1 MKRGLL
7 CWTLCCALLAVTA
20 RADESSA
27 LVTVPLVPQVQSTVS
42 TGSGFYIS
50 HQGHMITAYHVVR
63 EREFNWVRHGTPSR
77 LLKATVLMRD
87 AQQDLALL
95 KVDAETTALSFAK
108 WDDVPTGLEAYVLGY
123 PLPNLQGRSIKITQ
137 GLINK
142 EAVLQ
147 RGRRLFSF
155 SAEVQTGNSGGPVL
169 SPEGL
174 VLGMVQS
181 KLDAM
186 KVVERTRD
194 LPQNVNFAVNAEG
207 LLRFAESAGLQ
218 PRVLV
223 PDLSQILRPYVL
235 LRNSK
240 DAVVMVISSE
250 KNMLA
255 QQAVGSKD

>member
-7 CWTLCCALLAVTA
+7 CWTLCCALMAVGA
-20 RADESSA
+20 RANETPAPAA
-27 LVTVPLVPQVQSTVS
+27 LPLVPQVQSTVS

-50 HQGHMITAYHVVR
+50 NQGHLITAYHVVR
-63 EREFNWVRHGTPSR
+63 DREFNWVRHGTPSR
-77 LLKATVLMRD
+77 LVRATVLMRD

-95 KVDAETTALSFAK
+95 KVDADTAALSLAK

-142 EAVLQ
+142 EAVVQ
-147 RGRRLFSF
+147 RGVRLFSL

-186 KVVERTRD
+186 KVLERTKD

-218 PRVLV
+218 PRVLP
-223 PDLSQILRPYVL
+223 PDLSQTLRPYQL

-250 KNMLA
+250 KNMLV
-255 QQAVGSKD
+255 QQAGGSKD